1 MSGFLSGLGKAAAQ
15 GASELAAN
23 SEAFVRRRKLDAVC
37 TDEDKVA
44 PGARELETPKKTA
57 RDSPSRADPTSTRA
71 TPPPRL
77 THPSFR
83 PSFAVYLLDELV
95 SAMRSMPTDHVDD
108 SAEHLSRRVDHRS
121 PVVKLKALRAIKYI
135 CERGDSRFRRAM
147 TRHSGAIR
155 SCVNHTGPP
164 DPLKGDAPHR
174 AVREM
179 ASQAVAAVFS
189 DGASSDAT
197 GRPAAASLSS
207 DSSAFASARAAPAA
221 APIIGDASDGAP
233 RLNKTTGTWGGA
245 DRRPDPPP
253 SRTERAE
260 RAERADLGF
269 ASRETRDTRAAPSPP
284 PLSPPPLSPPSP
296 TQARLS
302 AATAAPF
309 VLAGSEEQRRV
320 DEACGRGG
328 VKLAPPADVL
338 DAFARACDG
347 LNADGLARALAN
359 KIRGAIAPGGTWQD
373 GYKAACCVEA
383 AVDAG
388 GAGGA
393 RLARA
398 FADDADAM
406 RALRDAADPETCSNA
421 KLREKATAA
430 VEAVRRRVAGA
441 TGGASASAAGGSIEA
456 KAPSPVVTNAP
467 AGDLLGGLGATPGG
481 LDDLLGDL
489 SVGGGMRVP
498 SSPPRGP
505 AMTGGGFSPPPQQ
518 RAMMQQ
524 QQHAQMMMQMQQ
536 MQQMQMQQQ
545 MMGMG
550 PLGNGMPGMGMPV
563 MGMGMGA
570 SGMGMGMGPSGMG
583 MGMGASGI
591 GMGMG
596 ASGTAPGM
604 GIATSPP
611 SSPKMGTHASAGKAP
626 GSPNAIGGGASAYTQ
641 HKDSKAFDFVQDMLS
656 GKK

>member
-1 MSGFLSGLGKAAAQ
+1 MPQ
-15 GASELAAN
+15 VRAN
-23 SEAFVRRRKLDAVC
+23 WPSL
-37 TDEDKVA
+37 
-44 PGARELETPKKTA
+44 KTA

-77 THPSFR
+77 THPSPP
-83 PSFAVYLLDELV
+83 PSLAVYLLDELV

-147 TRHSGAIR
+147 SRHSGAIR

-189 DGASSDAT
+189 DTTD
-197 GRPAAASLSS
+197 RPAAASLSS
-207 DSSAFASARAAPAA
+207 DSSSSSSSAFASARAAPAA

-233 RLNKTTGTWGGA
+233 KLNKTTGTWGGA
-245 DRRPDPPP
+245 DRRPDPTP
-253 SRTERAE
+253 SRTIAVHEHSSSSTSA
-260 RAERADLGF
+260 ANLGF
-269 ASRETRDTRAAPSPP
+269 ASRDFETRDTRAAPSPP

-347 LNADGLARALAN
+347 LNADGLARALAD
-359 KIRGAIAPGGTWQD
+359 KIHGAIAPGGTWQD

-383 AVDAG
+383 AVNAG
-388 GAGGA
+388 AAGGA

-398 FADDADAM
+398 FADDAM
-406 RALRDAADPETCSNA
+406 RALRDAANPETCSNA

-430 VEAVRRRVAGA
+430 IEAVRRRVAGA
-441 TGGASASAAGGSIEA
+441 TGGASASAAGGSMEA

-489 SVGGGMRVP
+489 SVGGGIRVP

-524 QQHAQMMMQMQQ
+524 QQQQHAQMMMQMQQ

-550 PLGNGMPGMGMPV
+550 APGMGMPGMGAP
-563 MGMGMGA
+563 GMGMPGMGIP
-570 SGMGMGMGPSGMG
+570 GMGMPGLGAPGMASGMGPSG
-583 MGMGASGI
+583 I
-591 GMGMG
+591 
-596 ASGTAPGM
+596 APGM
-604 GIATSPP
+604 GIAASPP